1 MEAPSITA
9 GPFRALDTRPAFWL
23 AMFMASA
30 FGANLGDYLADL
42 NSREA
47 SCAVMAV
54 VCLVAIWGDRRE
66 GLGTEAWYWV
76 GVIALRAAAT
86 NVADYTT
93 HDLHLSYPV
102 AALALCLLTLLAG
115 LLTRAPKGVA
125 EKPLDSPLI
134 DWWYWVAMAL
144 AGVGGT
150 VAGDLMSHKAGLF
163 WSATGLTAL
172 LVVVLVVR
180 ARWLSVSLL
189 AYWVAVL
196 AERSAATPAADVL
209 HSRSGL
215 HIRMPLALAI
225 TLVAFMASLV
235 LRQRLHGRVAGM
247 RATA

>member
-1 MEAPSITA
+1 
-9 GPFRALDTRPAFWL
+9 
-23 AMFMASA
+23 MFMASA

-54 VCLVAIWGDRRE
+54 VCLVALWGDRRE

-76 GVIALRAAAT
+76 AVIALRAAAT
-86 NVADYTT
+86 NIADYTT
-93 HDLHLSYPV
+93 HDLHLSYPA
-102 AALALCLLTLLAG
+102 AALAVCLLTLLAG
-115 LLTRAPKGVA
+115 LLTRAPKIAAGRPVG
-125 EKPLDSPLI
+125 SPLI

-150 VAGDLMSHKAGLF
+150 VAGDLMSNTAGLF
-163 WSATGLTAL
+163 WSAAGLTLL

-180 ARWLSVSLL
+180 ARWFPVSML

-209 HSRSGL
+209 HGRHGL
-215 HIRMPLALAI
+215 QMRMPLALAI
-225 TLVAFMASLV
+225 TLVAFLASLV